1 MSCIVYFLLPF
12 KPQKKPGESVLN
24 LEDLGLDDISK
35 FICEASNAATDE
47 EGEIIVKTVAVDLFV
62 MGRYFT
68 STLLWWP
75 F

>member
-1 MSCIVYFLLPF
+1 M
-12 KPQKKPGESVLN
+12 LN

-68 STLLWWP
+68 STLLRWP